1 MFASDIHGSALYAE
15 KLLARL
21 KDEAPQ
27 RLVLLGDILYHGPR
41 NELPDGYAPK
51 EVAAMLNA
59 LRPRPLCV
67 RGNCEAEVDQ
77 MMLEFPV
84 MAEYFPLLLDGRMA
98 FISAYFDENTN
109 KILKHLQQRI
119 ADKTGNDFMIR
130 NNVMPHLTISAIE
143 ARNVDVLIPAFEKV
157 CRERLQPLDEKGVV
171 NINNTINIVSVGQLF
186 PRVIYA
192 APVLNEYMMNLSIS
206 IYNEFATIPET
217 NISKFYQPY
226 SWMPHITLGKCLDKE
241 QMRQA
246 FAVLQDLFMP
256 IDGQIAKIGLS
267 TVNPYREVMSV
278 AL

>member
-1 MFASDIHGSALYAE
+1 MYL
-15 KLLARL
+15 
-21 KDEAPQ
+21 
-27 RLVLLGDILYHGPR
+27 
-41 NELPDGYAPK
+41 
-51 EVAAMLNA
+51 
-59 LRPRPLCV
+59 
-67 RGNCEAEVDQ
+67 
-77 MMLEFPV
+77 
-84 MAEYFPLLLDGRMA
+84 
-98 FISAYFDENTN
+98 ISAYFYENTN
-109 KILKHLQQRI
+109 KILKHLQQKI

-157 CRERLQPLDEKGVV
+157 CREKLQPLDEKGVV
-171 NINNTINIVSVGQLF
+171 NVNNAINIVSIGQLF

-192 APVLNEYMMNLSIS
+192 APVLNEYMMKLSIS
-206 IYNEFATIPET
+206 IYNEFTTIPET

-246 FAVLQDLFMP
+246 LAVLQNLFMP

-267 TVNPYREVMSV
+267 TVNPYREVLSV

>member
-1 MFASDIHGSALYAE
+1 MYL
-15 KLLARL
+15 
-21 KDEAPQ
+21 
-27 RLVLLGDILYHGPR
+27 
-41 NELPDGYAPK
+41 
-51 EVAAMLNA
+51 
-59 LRPRPLCV
+59 
-67 RGNCEAEVDQ
+67 
-77 MMLEFPV
+77 
-84 MAEYFPLLLDGRMA
+84 
-98 FISAYFDENTN
+98 ISAYFDENTN
-109 KILKHLQQRI
+109 KILKYLQQRI
-119 ADKTGNDFMIR
+119 AYKTGIDFMIR

-143 ARNVDVLIPAFEKV
+143 ARNVDVLITAFEKV
-157 CRERLQPLDEKGVV
+157 CREKLQPLDEKGVV

-256 IDGQIAKIGLS
+256 IDGWIAKIGLS

>member
-1 MFASDIHGSALYAE
+1 MYL
-15 KLLARL
+15 
-21 KDEAPQ
+21 
-27 RLVLLGDILYHGPR
+27 
-41 NELPDGYAPK
+41 
-51 EVAAMLNA
+51 
-59 LRPRPLCV
+59 
-67 RGNCEAEVDQ
+67 
-77 MMLEFPV
+77 
-84 MAEYFPLLLDGRMA
+84 
-98 FISAYFDENTN
+98 ISAYFDENTN

-157 CRERLQPLDEKGVV
+157 CREKLQPLDEKGVV
-171 NINNTINIVSVGQLF
+171 NINNTINIVSVGQFF

-226 SWMPHITLGKCLDKE
+226 LWMPHITLGKCLDKE

-256 IDGQIAKIGLS
+256 IDGWIAKIGLS
-267 TVNPYREVMSV
+267 TVNPYREVLSV
-278 AL
+278 EL

>member
-1 MFASDIHGSALYAE
+1 MYL
-15 KLLARL
+15 
-21 KDEAPQ
+21 
-27 RLVLLGDILYHGPR
+27 
-41 NELPDGYAPK
+41 
-51 EVAAMLNA
+51 
-59 LRPRPLCV
+59 
-67 RGNCEAEVDQ
+67 
-77 MMLEFPV
+77 
-84 MAEYFPLLLDGRMA
+84 
-98 FISAYFDENTN
+98 ISAYFDENTN

-157 CRERLQPLDEKGVV
+157 CREKFLARGRINAAGLVY
-171 NINNTINIVSVGQLF
+171 INNTINIVSVGQLF

-241 QMRQA
+241 QMKQA

-256 IDGQIAKIGLS
+256 IDGWIAKIGLS
-267 TVNPYREVMSV
+267 TVNPYREVLSV
-278 AL
+278 EL

>member
-1 MFASDIHGSALYAE
+1 MYL
-15 KLLARL
+15 
-21 KDEAPQ
+21 
-27 RLVLLGDILYHGPR
+27 
-41 NELPDGYAPK
+41 
-51 EVAAMLNA
+51 
-59 LRPRPLCV
+59 
-67 RGNCEAEVDQ
+67 
-77 MMLEFPV
+77 
-84 MAEYFPLLLDGRMA
+84 
-98 FISAYFDENTN
+98 ISAYFDENTN
-109 KILKHLQQRI
+109 EILKHLQQKI

-157 CRERLQPLDEKGVV
+157 CREKLQPLDEKGVV
-171 NINNTINIVSVGQLF
+171 NVNNAINIVSVGQLF

-206 IYNEFATIPET
+206 IYNEFTTIPET

-246 FAVLQDLFMP
+246 FA
-256 IDGQIAKIGLS
+256 KIGLS

-278 AL
+278 EL

>member
-1 MFASDIHGSALYAE
+1 MYL
-15 KLLARL
+15 
-21 KDEAPQ
+21 
-27 RLVLLGDILYHGPR
+27 
-41 NELPDGYAPK
+41 
-51 EVAAMLNA
+51 
-59 LRPRPLCV
+59 
-67 RGNCEAEVDQ
+67 
-77 MMLEFPV
+77 
-84 MAEYFPLLLDGRMA
+84 
-98 FISAYFDENTN
+98 ISAYFDENTN
-109 KILKHLQQRI
+109 KILKQLQQRI

-226 SWMPHITLGKCLDKE
+226 LWMPHITLGKCLDKE

>member
-1 MFASDIHGSALYAE
+1 MYL
-15 KLLARL
+15 
-21 KDEAPQ
+21 
-27 RLVLLGDILYHGPR
+27 
-41 NELPDGYAPK
+41 
-51 EVAAMLNA
+51 
-59 LRPRPLCV
+59 
-67 RGNCEAEVDQ
+67 
-77 MMLEFPV
+77 
-84 MAEYFPLLLDGRMA
+84 
-98 FISAYFDENTN
+98 ISAYFDENTN

-241 QMRQA
+241 QMKQV

-256 IDGQIAKIGLS
+256 IDGWIAKIGLS
-267 TVNPYREVMSV
+267 TVNPYREVLSV
-278 AL
+278 EL

>member
-1 MFASDIHGSALYAE
+1 MYL
-15 KLLARL
+15 
-21 KDEAPQ
+21 
-27 RLVLLGDILYHGPR
+27 
-41 NELPDGYAPK
+41 
-51 EVAAMLNA
+51 
-59 LRPRPLCV
+59 
-67 RGNCEAEVDQ
+67 
-77 MMLEFPV
+77 
-84 MAEYFPLLLDGRMA
+84 
-98 FISAYFDENTN
+98 ISAYFDENTN

-157 CRERLQPLDEKGVV
+157 CREKLQPLDEKGVV

-226 SWMPHITLGKCLDKE
+226 SWMPHITLGKYLDKE
-241 QMRQA
+241 Q
-246 FAVLQDLFMP
+246 
-256 IDGQIAKIGLS
+256 IGRAS
-267 TVNPYREVMSV
+267 
-278 AL
+278 

>member
-1 MFASDIHGSALYAE
+1 MVKKG
-15 KLLARL
+15 
-21 KDEAPQ
+21 
-27 RLVLLGDILYHGPR
+27 LVMYL
-41 NELPDGYAPK
+41 
-51 EVAAMLNA
+51 
-59 LRPRPLCV
+59 
-67 RGNCEAEVDQ
+67 
-77 MMLEFPV
+77 
-84 MAEYFPLLLDGRMA
+84 
-98 FISAYFDENTN
+98 ISAYFDENTN
-109 KILKHLQQRI
+109 KILKHLQQKI

-157 CRERLQPLDEKGVV
+157 CREKLQPLDEKGVV
-171 NINNTINIVSVGQLF
+171 NVNNTINIVSVGQLF

-192 APVLNEYMMNLSIS
+192 APVFNEYMMNLSIS
-206 IYNEFATIPET
+206 IYNEFTTIPET

-256 IDGQIAKIGLS
+256 IDGWIAKIGLS

>member
-1 MFASDIHGSALYAE
+1 MVKKG
-15 KLLARL
+15 
-21 KDEAPQ
+21 
-27 RLVLLGDILYHGPR
+27 LVMYL
-41 NELPDGYAPK
+41 
-51 EVAAMLNA
+51 
-59 LRPRPLCV
+59 
-67 RGNCEAEVDQ
+67 
-77 MMLEFPV
+77 
-84 MAEYFPLLLDGRMA
+84 
-98 FISAYFDENTN
+98 ISAYFDENTN
-109 KILKHLQQRI
+109 KILKHLQQKI

-157 CRERLQPLDEKGVV
+157 CREKLQPLDEKGVV
-171 NINNTINIVSVGQLF
+171 NVNNTINIVSVGQLF

-192 APVLNEYMMNLSIS
+192 APVFNEYMMNLSIS
-206 IYNEFATIPET
+206 IYNEFTTIPET

-256 IDGQIAKIGLS
+256 IDGWIAKIGLS

-278 AL
+278 EL

>member
-1 MFASDIHGSALYAE
+1 MYL
-15 KLLARL
+15 
-21 KDEAPQ
+21 
-27 RLVLLGDILYHGPR
+27 
-41 NELPDGYAPK
+41 
-51 EVAAMLNA
+51 
-59 LRPRPLCV
+59 
-67 RGNCEAEVDQ
+67 
-77 MMLEFPV
+77 
-84 MAEYFPLLLDGRMA
+84 
-98 FISAYFDENTN
+98 ISAYFDENTN

-119 ADKTGNDFMIR
+119 SDKTGNDFMIR
-130 NNVMPHLTISAIE
+130 NNVMTHLTISAIE

-157 CRERLQPLDEKGVV
+157 CREKLQPLDEKGVV

-241 QMRQA
+241 QMKQA

-256 IDGQIAKIGLS
+256 IDGQITKIGLS
-267 TVNPYREVMSV
+267 MVNPYREVLSV
-278 AL
+278 EL

>member
-1 MFASDIHGSALYAE
+1 MYL
-15 KLLARL
+15 
-21 KDEAPQ
+21 
-27 RLVLLGDILYHGPR
+27 
-41 NELPDGYAPK
+41 
-51 EVAAMLNA
+51 
-59 LRPRPLCV
+59 
-67 RGNCEAEVDQ
+67 
-77 MMLEFPV
+77 
-84 MAEYFPLLLDGRMA
+84 
-98 FISAYFDENTN
+98 ISAYFDENTN
-109 KILKHLQQRI
+109 KILKYLQQRI

-130 NNVMPHLTISAIE
+130 NNVMPHLTISSIE

-157 CRERLQPLDEKGVV
+157 CREKLQPLEEKGVV
-171 NINNTINIVSVGQLF
+171 NNTINIVSVGQLF

-192 APVLNEYMMNLSIS
+192 APVFNEYMMDLSIS

-226 SWMPHITLGKCLDKE
+226 SWMPHITLGKYLDKE

-256 IDGQIAKIGLS
+256 IDGRITKIGLS

>member
-1 MFASDIHGSALYAE
+1 MYL
-15 KLLARL
+15 
-21 KDEAPQ
+21 
-27 RLVLLGDILYHGPR
+27 
-41 NELPDGYAPK
+41 
-51 EVAAMLNA
+51 
-59 LRPRPLCV
+59 
-67 RGNCEAEVDQ
+67 
-77 MMLEFPV
+77 
-84 MAEYFPLLLDGRMA
+84 
-98 FISAYFDENTN
+98 ISAYFDENTN
-109 KILKHLQQRI
+109 KILKYLQQRI

-143 ARNVDVLIPAFEKV
+143 ARNVDVLIPTFEKV
-157 CRERLQPLDEKGVV
+157 CREKLQPLEEKSVA
-171 NINNTINIVSVGQLF
+171 NNTINIVSVGQLF

-192 APVLNEYMMNLSIS
+192 APVLNEYMMKLSIS

-217 NISKFYQPY
+217 NISKIYQPY

-256 IDGQIAKIGLS
+256 IDGQITKIGLS

>member
-1 MFASDIHGSALYAE
+1 MYL
-15 KLLARL
+15 
-21 KDEAPQ
+21 
-27 RLVLLGDILYHGPR
+27 
-41 NELPDGYAPK
+41 
-51 EVAAMLNA
+51 
-59 LRPRPLCV
+59 
-67 RGNCEAEVDQ
+67 
-77 MMLEFPV
+77 
-84 MAEYFPLLLDGRMA
+84 
-98 FISAYFDENTN
+98 ISAYFDENTN

-143 ARNVDVLIPAFEKV
+143 ARNIDVLIPEFEKV
-157 CRERLQPLDEKGVV
+157 CRGKLQPLEEKSVA
-171 NINNTINIVSVGQLF
+171 NNTI
-186 PRVIYA
+186 
-192 APVLNEYMMNLSIS
+192 
-206 IYNEFATIPET
+206 

-256 IDGQIAKIGLS
+256 IDGRITKIGLS

>member
-1 MFASDIHGSALYAE
+1 MYL
-15 KLLARL
+15 
-21 KDEAPQ
+21 
-27 RLVLLGDILYHGPR
+27 
-41 NELPDGYAPK
+41 
-51 EVAAMLNA
+51 
-59 LRPRPLCV
+59 
-67 RGNCEAEVDQ
+67 
-77 MMLEFPV
+77 
-84 MAEYFPLLLDGRMA
+84 
-98 FISAYFDENTN
+98 ISAYFDENTN

-157 CRERLQPLDEKGVV
+157 CREKLQPLDEKGVV

-226 SWMPHITLGKCLDKE
+226 SWTVSYTHLTL
-241 QMRQA
+241 
-246 FAVLQDLFMP
+246 P
-256 IDGQIAKIGLS
+256 
-267 TVNPYREVMSV
+267 TN
-278 AL
+278 

>member
-1 MFASDIHGSALYAE
+1 MYL
-15 KLLARL
+15 
-21 KDEAPQ
+21 
-27 RLVLLGDILYHGPR
+27 
-41 NELPDGYAPK
+41 
-51 EVAAMLNA
+51 
-59 LRPRPLCV
+59 
-67 RGNCEAEVDQ
+67 
-77 MMLEFPV
+77 
-84 MAEYFPLLLDGRMA
+84 
-98 FISAYFDENTN
+98 ISAYFDENTN

-157 CRERLQPLDEKGVV
+157 CREKLQPLDEKGVV

-256 IDGQIAKIGLS
+256 IDGQITKIGLS
-267 TVNPYREVMSV
+267 MVNPYREVLSV
-278 AL
+278 ELWLLKVMKTTFMKTAKNRDRIVKMLKDMQEK

>member
-1 MFASDIHGSALYAE
+1 MYL
-15 KLLARL
+15 
-21 KDEAPQ
+21 
-27 RLVLLGDILYHGPR
+27 
-41 NELPDGYAPK
+41 
-51 EVAAMLNA
+51 
-59 LRPRPLCV
+59 
-67 RGNCEAEVDQ
+67 
-77 MMLEFPV
+77 
-84 MAEYFPLLLDGRMA
+84 
-98 FISAYFDENTN
+98 ISAYFDENTN
-109 KILKHLQQRI
+109 KILKHLQQKI

-157 CRERLQPLDEKGVV
+157 CREKLQPLEEKGVV
-171 NINNTINIVSVGQLF
+171 NVNNAINIVLVGQLF

-206 IYNEFATIPET
+206 IYNEFTTIPET

-246 FAVLQDLFMP
+246 FAVLQDLFML
-256 IDGQIAKIGLS
+256 IDGWIAKIGLS

-278 AL
+278 EL

>member
-1 MFASDIHGSALYAE
+1 MYL
-15 KLLARL
+15 
-21 KDEAPQ
+21 
-27 RLVLLGDILYHGPR
+27 
-41 NELPDGYAPK
+41 
-51 EVAAMLNA
+51 
-59 LRPRPLCV
+59 
-67 RGNCEAEVDQ
+67 
-77 MMLEFPV
+77 
-84 MAEYFPLLLDGRMA
+84 
-98 FISAYFDENTN
+98 ISAYFDENTN

-217 NISKFYQPY
+217 IIS
-226 SWMPHITLGKCLDKE
+226 HIRGCRILHL
-241 QMRQA
+241 A
-246 FAVLQDLFMP
+246 NVL
-256 IDGQIAKIGLS
+256 IRS
-267 TVNPYREVMSV
+267 R
-278 AL
+278 

>member
-1 MFASDIHGSALYAE
+1 MYL
-15 KLLARL
+15 
-21 KDEAPQ
+21 
-27 RLVLLGDILYHGPR
+27 
-41 NELPDGYAPK
+41 
-51 EVAAMLNA
+51 
-59 LRPRPLCV
+59 
-67 RGNCEAEVDQ
+67 
-77 MMLEFPV
+77 
-84 MAEYFPLLLDGRMA
+84 
-98 FISAYFDENTN
+98 ISAYFDENTN

-226 SWMPHITLGKCLDKE
+226 SWMPHITLGKYLDKE

-267 TVNPYREVMSV
+267 TVNPYREVLSV
-278 AL
+278 EL

>member
-1 MFASDIHGSALYAE
+1 MYL
-15 KLLARL
+15 
-21 KDEAPQ
+21 
-27 RLVLLGDILYHGPR
+27 
-41 NELPDGYAPK
+41 
-51 EVAAMLNA
+51 
-59 LRPRPLCV
+59 
-67 RGNCEAEVDQ
+67 
-77 MMLEFPV
+77 
-84 MAEYFPLLLDGRMA
+84 
-98 FISAYFDENTN
+98 ISAYFDENTN
-109 KILKHLQQRI
+109 KILKHLQQKI

-157 CRERLQPLDEKGVV
+157 CREKLQPLDEKGVV
-171 NINNTINIVSVGQLF
+171 NVNNAINIVSIGQLF

-192 APVLNEYMMNLSIS
+192 APVLNEYMMKLSIS
-206 IYNEFATIPET
+206 IYNEFTTIPET

-246 FAVLQDLFMP
+246 LAVLQNLFMP

-267 TVNPYREVMSV
+267 TVNPYREVLSV

>member
-1 MFASDIHGSALYAE
+1 MYL
-15 KLLARL
+15 
-21 KDEAPQ
+21 
-27 RLVLLGDILYHGPR
+27 
-41 NELPDGYAPK
+41 
-51 EVAAMLNA
+51 
-59 LRPRPLCV
+59 
-67 RGNCEAEVDQ
+67 
-77 MMLEFPV
+77 
-84 MAEYFPLLLDGRMA
+84 
-98 FISAYFDENTN
+98 ISAYFDENTN

-143 ARNVDVLIPAFEKV
+143 ARNVDVLIKV
-157 CRERLQPLDEKGVV
+157 CREKLQPLDEKGVV

-246 FAVLQDLFMP
+246 FGVLQDLFMP
-256 IDGQIAKIGLS
+256 IDGRITKIGLS

>member
-1 MFASDIHGSALYAE
+1 MYL
-15 KLLARL
+15 
-21 KDEAPQ
+21 
-27 RLVLLGDILYHGPR
+27 
-41 NELPDGYAPK
+41 
-51 EVAAMLNA
+51 
-59 LRPRPLCV
+59 
-67 RGNCEAEVDQ
+67 
-77 MMLEFPV
+77 
-84 MAEYFPLLLDGRMA
+84 
-98 FISAYFDENTN
+98 ISAYFDENTN

-130 NNVMPHLTISAIE
+130 NNVIPHLTISAIE

-157 CRERLQPLDEKGVV
+157 CREKLQPLDEKGVV

-192 APVLNEYMMNLSIS
+192 APVLNEYMINLSIS

-217 NISKFYQPY
+217 NISKFYQTY

-256 IDGQIAKIGLS
+256 IDGQITKIELS

>member
-1 MFASDIHGSALYAE
+1 MVKKG
-15 KLLARL
+15 
-21 KDEAPQ
+21 
-27 RLVLLGDILYHGPR
+27 LVMYL
-41 NELPDGYAPK
+41 
-51 EVAAMLNA
+51 
-59 LRPRPLCV
+59 
-67 RGNCEAEVDQ
+67 
-77 MMLEFPV
+77 
-84 MAEYFPLLLDGRMA
+84 
-98 FISAYFDENTN
+98 ISAYFDENTN

-157 CRERLQPLDEKGVV
+157 CREKLQPLDEKGVV
-171 NINNTINIVSVGQLF
+171 NVNNAINIVSVGQLF
-186 PRVIYA
+186 PRVIYV

-206 IYNEFATIPET
+206 IYNEFTTIPET

-246 FAVLQDLFMP
+246 FAVLQNLFMP

-267 TVNPYREVMSV
+267 TVNPYREVLSV
-278 AL
+278 EL

>member
-1 MFASDIHGSALYAE
+1 MYL
-15 KLLARL
+15 
-21 KDEAPQ
+21 
-27 RLVLLGDILYHGPR
+27 
-41 NELPDGYAPK
+41 
-51 EVAAMLNA
+51 
-59 LRPRPLCV
+59 
-67 RGNCEAEVDQ
+67 
-77 MMLEFPV
+77 
-84 MAEYFPLLLDGRMA
+84 
-98 FISAYFDENTN
+98 ISAYFDENTN

-226 SWMPHITLGKCLDKE
+226 SWMPILHL
-241 QMRQA
+241 A
-246 FAVLQDLFMP
+246 NVL
-256 IDGQIAKIGLS
+256 IRS
-267 TVNPYREVMSV
+267 R
-278 AL
+278 